1 MADDTRSTRRGP
13 AAIEAAIEEF
23 DLRTRLDEPDGSV
36 DRAGDYDLAW
46 ARDRID
52 AARRAA
58 DADIVTFEEA
68 LAWLA
73 AEVGRELPDDQPD
86 EAMSALQ
93 GDDR

>member
-1 MADDTRSTRRGP
+1 MADGVRSTRRGA

-58 DADIVTFEEA
+58 DADIVTSEEA

-73 AEVGRELPDDQPD
+73 DTINHELDLETDEDAEAPAGE
-86 EAMSALQ
+86 
-93 GDDR
+93 

>member
-1 MADDTRSTRRGP
+1 MTDAVGSTRRGA

-23 DLRTRLDEPDGSV
+23 DLRTRLDEPDGSM
-36 DRAGDYDLAW
+36 DRLGNYDLAW

-58 DADIVTFEEA
+58 DADIVTSEEA

-73 AEVGRELPDDQPD
+73 AEVGRELPEDDPE
-86 EAMSALQ
+86 EAMGLPPE
-93 GDDR
+93 DDR

>member
-1 MADDTRSTRRGP
+1 MTDAVGSTRRGA

-23 DLRTRLDEPDGSV
+23 DLRTRLDEPDGSM
-36 DRAGDYDLAW
+36 DRVGNYDLTW

-58 DADIVTFEEA
+58 DADIVTSEEA

-73 AEVGRELPDDQPD
+73 AEVGRELPDDDPD
-86 EAMSALQ
+86 EAMNMLPE
-93 GDDR
+93 DDH

>member
-1 MADDTRSTRRGP
+1 MVGDVRSTRRGA

-52 AARRAA
+52 TARRAA
-58 DADIVTFEEA
+58 EADIVTSQEA

-73 AEVGRELPDDQPD
+73 AEVGRELPDEQP
-86 EAMSALQ
+86 EE
-93 GDDR
+93 DR

>member
-1 MADDTRSTRRGP
+1 MADDVRSTRRGA

-23 DLRTRLDEPDGSV
+23 DLRTRLDELDGSV

-58 DADIVTFEEA
+58 DADIVTSEEA

-73 AEVGRELPDDQPD
+73 AEVGRELPEDHPD
-86 EAMSALQ
+86 EAMSLPPE
-93 GDDR
+93 DDL

>member
-1 MADDTRSTRRGP
+1 MADDVRSTRRGA

-36 DRAGDYDLAW
+36 DRIGDYDLAW

-58 DADIVTFEEA
+58 EADIVTSEEA

-86 EAMSALQ
+86 EALD
-93 GDDR
+93 GLPDDDR